1 MLPAEMPSAD
11 DTARPPPAA
20 CALPDE
26 EAVAWDD
33 PQEQARFTQAVHDQA
48 GRPARRRSVLIIEGM
63 YCAACSVHIEQ
74 ALLRLPG
81 VLEADVNPAS
91 RRASVLWDPDRVHA
105 SEMARAVA
113 HAGYRAYPAL
123 SVQAEA
129 DRRREERLAL
139 WRLFVAGFCM
149 MQVMMYA
156 VPTYGVAPTGSPDM
170 SGDIWRL
177 LQWASWLLSI
187 PVLLFSAGPFL
198 QGAWRDLRARR
209 IGMDVPVALG
219 IVVTFIASTGATF
232 DPGGLFGEEVYFD
245 SLTMFVFFL
254 LGGRYLVLR
263 AHGVTAGALEALM
276 QRLPETVEREAAD
289 GRLETLPVSRLQ
301 AGDRVR
307 VRAGQAFPA
316 DGHIEDGTAWV
327 DEALLTG
334 ESAAQERGPGQPVV
348 AGSFNLSAPVW
359 VRVERVGRDTR
370 YARIVELM
378 QRAATERPAFVQAVD
393 RIAGPFLWAVLAAA
407 ALCALA
413 WAFIEPSRSVW
424 VAVAVLIVTCPC
436 ALSLATPSALLSA
449 AGALA
454 RRGVLVQRLQALEA
468 LAQAQVFVFDKTGT
482 LTEDRLELGGCDVL
496 DGRWSRQQALA
507 HAAALAQASL
517 HPVSRAL
524 VEAAE
529 PDDHA
534 ASMLDVRELPGSGLE
549 GRDAQGRTWRLGS
562 LSHVRAGAARSA
574 ASDQAPAG
582 PEAWLSVDGT
592 LVARFELSERLRP
605 DARATIAALRA
616 QGMETVLLSGDRPE
630 ASQALARS
638 LGMDRWHGG
647 ALPEDKLALVR
658 QAQAQGRKLAMVGD
672 GVNDGPVLAQ
682 ADVSLAMGQGAA
694 LARAQAD
701 ITLMSARLADVVT
714 AWSMARR
721 TVRIIR
727 QNLAW
732 AAAYNAVGIPMAALG
747 WMPPWLAGLGMA
759 ASSVLVIANAWR
771 LTRPDG
777 AADPTVPL
785 TIAPATATGP

>member
-1 MLPAEMPSAD
+1 MDPAEMSSAD
-11 DTARPPPAA
+11 DPAHPPPAA
-20 CALPDE
+20 CVLPDQ

-33 PQEQARFTQAVHDQA
+33 PLEQARFTQAVPDQA
-48 GRPARRRSVLIIEGM
+48 GGPGRRRSALIIEGM
-63 YCAACSVHIEQ
+63 DCAACSVQVEQ

-81 VLEADVNPAS
+81 VIDAEVNPAS
-91 RRASVLWDPDRVHA
+91 RRASVLWDPDRVQA
-105 SEMARAVA
+105 SMIARAVA
-113 HAGYRAYPAL
+113 DAGYRAYPAM

-156 VPTYGVAPTGSPDM
+156 VPTYGVAPSGSQDM
-170 SGDIWRL
+170 SGDIWQL

-263 AHGVTAGALEALM
+263 SHSATAGALEALM
-276 QRLPETVEREAAD
+276 QRLPETVERESAD

-316 DGHIEDGTAWV
+316 DGHIEAGTAWV

-334 ESAAQERGPGQPVV
+334 ESAAQERGPGQAVV

-413 WAFIEPSRSVW
+413 WAFIDPGRSVW

-436 ALSLATPSALLSA
+436 ALSLATP
-449 AGALA
+449 
-454 RRGVLVQRLQALEA
+454 
-468 LAQAQVFVFDKTGT
+468 
-482 LTEDRLELGGCDVL
+482 
-496 DGRWSRQQALA
+496 
-507 HAAALAQASL
+507 
-517 HPVSRAL
+517 
-524 VEAAE
+524 
-529 PDDHA
+529 
-534 ASMLDVRELPGSGLE
+534 
-549 GRDAQGRTWRLGS
+549 
-562 LSHVRAGAARSA
+562 
-574 ASDQAPAG
+574 
-582 PEAWLSVDGT
+582 
-592 LVARFELSERLRP
+592 
-605 DARATIAALRA
+605 
-616 QGMETVLLSGDRPE
+616 
-630 ASQALARS
+630 
-638 LGMDRWHGG
+638 
-647 ALPEDKLALVR
+647 
-658 QAQAQGRKLAMVGD
+658 
-672 GVNDGPVLAQ
+672 
-682 ADVSLAMGQGAA
+682 
-694 LARAQAD
+694 
-701 ITLMSARLADVVT
+701 
-714 AWSMARR
+714 
-721 TVRIIR
+721 
-727 QNLAW
+727 
-732 AAAYNAVGIPMAALG
+732 
-747 WMPPWLAGLGMA
+747 
-759 ASSVLVIANAWR
+759 
-771 LTRPDG
+771 
-777 AADPTVPL
+777 
-785 TIAPATATGP
+785 

>member
-1 MLPAEMPSAD
+1 MSRAD
-11 DTARPPPAA
+11 DPVPPPPAVSTSLA
-20 CALPDE
+20 E

-33 PQEQARFTQAVHDQA
+33 PQEQARFTQRVPGEA
-48 GRPARRRSVLIIEGM
+48 GGSPTARSVLVIEGM
-63 YCAACSVHIEQ
+63 YCAACSVNIEE
-74 ALLRLPG
+74 ALMRLPG

-91 RRASVLWDPDRVHA
+91 RRARVLWDPGRVRA
-105 SEMARAVA
+105 SRIAEAVA
-113 HAGYRAYPAL
+113 DAGYRAYPAL

-139 WRLFVAGFCM
+139 WRLFVAGLCM

-156 VPTYGVAPTGSPDM
+156 VPTYGVASTGSEDM
-170 SGDIWRL
+170 SRDIWQL

-254 LGGRYLVLR
+254 LGGRYLALR
-263 AHGVTAGALEALM
+263 SHGATAGALESLM
-276 QRLPETVEREAAD
+276 QRLPETVEREAPD
-289 GRLETLPVSRLQ
+289 GHLETLPVSRLQ

-316 DGHIEDGTAWV
+316 DGRIEAGTVWV

-334 ESAAQERGPGQPVV
+334 ESTPLERGPGQPVV

-359 VRVERVGRDTR
+359 VRVERAGPDTR
-370 YARIVELM
+370 YAQIVELM
-378 QRAATERPAFVQAVD
+378 QRAATDRPPFVQAVD
-393 RIAGPFLWAVLAAA
+393 RIAAPFLWAVLAAA
-407 ALCALA
+407 GLCALA
-413 WAFIEPSRSVW
+413 WAFIDPSRSVW

-468 LAQAQVFVFDKTGT
+468 LAQARVFVFDKTGT
-482 LTEDRLELGGCDVL
+482 LTEDRLELSHCDVWAPS
-496 DGRWSRQQALA
+496 GSREDALA
-507 HAAALAQASL
+507 RAASLAQASL

-524 VEAAE
+524 VEAA
-529 PDDHA
+529 A
-534 ASMLDVRELPGSGLE
+534 AARAPELVEVREHPGRGLE
-549 GRDAQGRTWRLGS
+549 GQDAQARLWRLGTR
-562 LSHVRAGAARSA
+562 SHALGTTEPEALQPADTAG
-574 ASDQAPAG
+574 G
-582 PEAWLSVDGT
+582 PQAWLSVDGE
-592 LVARFELSERLRP
+592 LVARFDFSERLRP
-605 DARATIAALRA
+605 DARAAIAALRA
-616 QGMETVLLSGDRPE
+616 EGLETVLLSGDCPE
-630 ASQALARS
+630 AVQALARS
-638 LGMDRWHGG
+638 LGMDRWQAG
-647 ALPEDKLALVR
+647 ARPEDKLSTVR
-658 QAQAQGRKLAMVGD
+658 EAQARGLKLAMVGD

-701 ITLMSARLADVVT
+701 FTLMSGRLGDVVA
-714 AWSMARR
+714 AWSLARR
-721 TVRIIR
+721 TVRIVR

-732 AAAYNAVGIPMAALG
+732 AAAYNATGIPLAAIG

-759 ASSVLVIANAWR
+759 ASSLLVIVNAWR
-771 LTRPDG
+771 LTCPAEAPG
-777 AADPTVPL
+777 HSAPLPLASVAA
-785 TIAPATATGP
+785 AGS

>member
-1 MLPAEMPSAD
+1 MSRTD
-11 DTARPPPAA
+11 DPVPPPAA
-20 CALPDE
+20 VSTSLAE
-26 EAVAWDD
+26 EAAAWDD
-33 PQEQARFTQAVHDQA
+33 PQEQARFTQPVPGESGGSPTA
-48 GRPARRRSVLIIEGM
+48 RSVLVIEGM
-63 YCAACSVHIEQ
+63 YCAACSVNIEQ

-91 RRASVLWDPDRVHA
+91 RRARILWDPDRVRA
-105 SEMARAVA
+105 SRIAQAVA
-113 HAGYRAYPAL
+113 DAGYRAYPAL
-123 SVQAEA
+123 SVQAET
-129 DRRREERLAL
+129 DRRREQRLAL

-156 VPTYGVAPTGSPDM
+156 VPTYGVPPSGSEDM
-170 SGDIWRL
+170 SRDIWQL

-263 AHGVTAGALEALM
+263 SHGTTAGALESLM
-276 QRLPETVEREAAD
+276 QRLPETVEREAPD
-289 GRLETLPVSRLQ
+289 GHLATVPVSRLQ

-316 DGHIEDGTAWV
+316 DGRIEAGTVWV

-334 ESAAQERGPGQPVV
+334 ESTPLERGPGQPVV

-359 VRVERVGRDTR
+359 VRVERVGEDTR
-370 YARIVELM
+370 YAQIVELM
-378 QRAATERPAFVQAVD
+378 QRAATDRPPFVQAVD
-393 RIAGPFLWAVLAAA
+393 RIAAPFLWAVLAAA
-407 ALCALA
+407 GLCALA
-413 WAFIEPSRSVW
+413 WAFIDPSRSVW

-468 LAQAQVFVFDKTGT
+468 LAQARIFVFDKTGT
-482 LTEDRLELGGCDVL
+482 LTEDRLELSRCDVP
-496 DGRWSRQQALA
+496 GPSGSRKDVLA
-507 HAAALAQASL
+507 RAAALAQASL

-524 VEAAE
+524 VEAA
-529 PDDHA
+529 A
-534 ASMLDVRELPGSGLE
+534 AVRAPELAEVREQAGRGLE
-549 GRDAQGRTWRLGS
+549 GRDVRGRLWRLGTR
-562 LSHVRAGAARSA
+562 SHALGAAEPEAMPSSQA
-574 ASDQAPAG
+574 AGG
-582 PEAWLSVDGT
+582 PQAWLSVDGE
-592 LVARFELSERLRP
+592 LVARFNFSERLRP
-605 DARATIAALRA
+605 DARAAIAALRA
-616 QGMETVLLSGDRPE
+616 EGLETVLLSGDRPE
-630 ASQALARS
+630 AVQALARS
-638 LGMDRWHGG
+638 LGMDRWQAG
-647 ALPEDKLALVR
+647 ARPEDKLSTVR
-658 QAQAQGRKLAMVGD
+658 EAQARGLKLAMVGD

-701 ITLMSARLADVVT
+701 FTLMSGRLGDVVV
-714 AWSMARR
+714 AWSLARR
-721 TVRIIR
+721 TVRIVR

-732 AAAYNAVGIPMAALG
+732 AAAYNATGIPLAAIG

-759 ASSVLVIANAWR
+759 ASSLLVIVNAWR
-771 LTRPDG
+771 LTRPAEAPG
-777 AADPTVPL
+777 HSAPL
-785 TIAPATATGP
+785 PLASVTATGA